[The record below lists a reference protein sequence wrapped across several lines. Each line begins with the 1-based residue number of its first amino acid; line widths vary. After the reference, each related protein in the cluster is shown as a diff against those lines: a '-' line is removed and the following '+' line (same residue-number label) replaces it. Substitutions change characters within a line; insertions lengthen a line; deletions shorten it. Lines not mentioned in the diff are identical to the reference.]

1 MNPVELILKKRNGYI
16 LTAEEINF
24 FINSYLSGKI
34 TEYQMSAFLMAIYFQ
49 GLMPEEISSL
59 TKCYIDSGKSIE
71 FPVGLI
77 TADKHSTGGV
87 GDKIS
92 LMLAPIAAALGLY
105 VPMISGRGLGHTG
118 GTLDKLEAIP
128 GFQTQ
133 YNMEDFRDLTIKHKV
148 AMVGQSAQLVPADKK
163 IYALRD
169 VTATV
174 ESPGLITASIMSKK
188 IAEGARHLVI
198 DLKVGSGA
206 FMPNLQRAK
215 ELAELLIKTGHSFGQ
230 KVTVVFTNMNAP
242 LGTHI
247 GNALEVIEAIDYL
260 KGVYLPDTQIITE
273 TLVAEMLLSAEI
285 VKTLEETIQKIREV
299 VQNGSALQ
307 KFKEMITAQG
317 GDASVCDDY
326 SRFDQAQHKIPII
339 AQQTGFVQSIDSKN
353 IGYALIGVKAGRT
366 SVTDPIEYGTG
377 AIFYPKV
384 GDKISAGQE
393 IGTLFTNSQE
403 NSSEVIKRILSG
415 IKLSPENVAHEP
427 IILGRMTLA
436 DLTINTQNPISFI

>member
-1 MNPVELILKKRNGYI
+1 MNPVELILKKRNGHV
-16 LTAEEINF
+16 LSHKEITF
-24 FINSYLSGKI
+24 FINAYLDGTI
-34 TEYQMSAFLMAIYFQ
+34 TEYQMSSFLMATYFQ
-49 GLMPEEISSL
+49 GLMADEITSL
-59 TKCYIDSGKSIE
+59 TDCYIQSGKQIA
-71 FPVGLI
+71 FPDGII

-133 YNMEDFRDLTIKHKV
+133 YSMEQFRDLTLKHGV
-148 AMVGQSAQLVPADKK
+148 CMVGQSAELVPADKR

-206 FMPNLQRAK
+206 FMPVLHRAK
-215 ELAELLIKTGHSFGQ
+215 ELAELLIKTGHAFGQ

-247 GNALEVIEAIDYL
+247 GNALEVIEAIEYL
-260 KGVYLPDTQIITE
+260 KGNYLPDTQIITE
-273 TLVAEMLLSAEI
+273 KLVAEMLISAGM
-285 VKTLEETIQKIREV
+285 VETESQAIEKIREV
-299 VQNGSALQ
+299 VNNGLALQ
-307 KFKEMITAQG
+307 KFIEMITAQG
-317 GDASVCDDY
+317 GDANVCSDY
-326 SRFDQAQHKIPII
+326 GIFAQAKHKIPII
-339 AQQTGFVQSIDSKN
+339 SNHDGYIQSIDSRN
-353 IGYALIGVKAGRT
+353 IGYALIAVKAGRMK
-366 SVTDPIEYGTG
+366 VTDTLDYGAG
-377 AIFYPKV
+377 AILYPKT
-384 GDKISAGQE
+384 GDKLTQGQELGFVFANDINAGQVAV
-393 IGTLFTNSQE
+393 N
-403 NSSEVIKRILSG
+403 RILESYR
-415 IKLSPENVAHEP
+415 VVDEP
-427 IILGRMTLA
+427 ILKEAIIIDKMSLQ
-436 DLTINTQNPISFI
+436 DIKN

>member
-16 LTAEEINF
+16 LTAEEINY
-24 FINSYLSGKI
+24 FINSYLSGEI
-34 TEYQMSAFLMAIYFQ
+34 TEYQMSAFLMAVYFQ
-49 GLMPEEISSL
+49 GLMPEEISAL
-59 TKCYIDSGKSIE
+59 TKCYIDSGKHIE
-71 FPVGLI
+71 FPEGLI

-118 GTLDKLEAIP
+118 GTLDKLEAIH

-133 YNMEDFRDLTIKHKV
+133 FSMEDFRDFTIRHKV
-148 AMVGQSAQLVPADKK
+148 CMVGQSAELVPADKR

-188 IAEGARHLVI
+188 IAEGAKHLVI

-206 FMPNLQRAK
+206 FMPTIQRAK
-215 ELAELLIKTGHSFGQ
+215 ELAALLIQTGHDFGQ

-247 GNALEVIEAIDYL
+247 GNALEVIEAINYL
-260 KGVYLPDTQIITE
+260 KGIYQPDTQMITE
-273 TLVAEMLLSAEI
+273 TLVTEMLLSAEL
-285 VKTLEETIQKIREV
+285 VKNQEEAVQKIREV
-299 VQNGSALQ
+299 VQNGAALAR
-307 KFKEMITAQG
+307 FKEMITAQG

-326 SRFDQAQHKIPII
+326 SRFDQAKHQIPII
-339 AQQTGFVQSIDSKN
+339 AEQTGFVQSIDSRN

-366 SVTDPIEYGTG
+366 SVADMIEYGTG
-377 AIFYPKV
+377 AILHPKV
-384 GDKISAGQE
+384 GDKVNKCE
-393 IGTLFTNSQE
+393 PIGTLFTNDSQ
-403 NSSEVIKRILSG
+403 NSQAILQRIISSY
-415 IKLSPENVAHEP
+415 KLSPDPVVQED
-427 IILGRMTLA
+427 IIIGKMTIA
-436 DLTINTQNPISFI
+436 DVGD